1 MIQYLKKSTARL
13 KRFAWGHSI
22 PLPSARG
29 VPSPRPLLWKA
40 LYMYDHVHMWYMY
53 VCVCMYIYIYICIT
67 CTYMLLSAAVPRA
80 ACFVNVSGFKLWL
93 RFRFREGQLVA
104 KTSIPA
110 SLENSVEAG

>member
-1 MIQYLKKSTARL
+1 
-13 KRFAWGHSI
+13 
-22 PLPSARG
+22 
-29 VPSPRPLLWKA
+29 
-40 LYMYDHVHMWYMY
+40 
-53 VCVCMYIYIYICIT
+53 
-67 CTYMLLSAAVPRA
+67 MLLSAAVPRA